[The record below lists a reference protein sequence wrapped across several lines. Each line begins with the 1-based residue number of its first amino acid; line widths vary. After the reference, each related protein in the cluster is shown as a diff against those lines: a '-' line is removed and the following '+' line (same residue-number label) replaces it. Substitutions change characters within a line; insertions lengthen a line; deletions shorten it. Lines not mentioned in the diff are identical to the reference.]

1 MVYDRHP
8 HHRCRTGHRSEYG
21 STLVNHLNSPSAERE
36 EGDGSIMSAM
46 QDKLAMG
53 IVYTTSSR
61 GLETRQILVDIG
73 QAGTQFR
80 GVRDMLLDLF

>member
-1 MVYDRHP
+1 
-8 HHRCRTGHRSEYG
+8 
-21 STLVNHLNSPSAERE
+21 
-36 EGDGSIMSAM
+36 MSAM